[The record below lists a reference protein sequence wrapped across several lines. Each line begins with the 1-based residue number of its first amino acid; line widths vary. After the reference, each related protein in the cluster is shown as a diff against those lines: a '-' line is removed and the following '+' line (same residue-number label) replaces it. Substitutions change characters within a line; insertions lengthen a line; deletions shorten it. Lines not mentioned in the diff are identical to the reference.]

1 MKMRVCLMGVILLLL
16 SGGMAWGQWSEPVL
30 VDTPWD
36 SLGVNGP
43 SRDWCPYVTVDGQY
57 LYFASWRGDGP
68 GDLYVSHMT
77 DSGWGTALKL
87 PFCTLEND
95 ERNPSVNSTNDT
107 LYFIRWAGNWDIWWA
122 FRTGPCDTC
131 WGEPERLPEPI
142 NSSRIEFSVWC
153 TPDNERLL
161 FSSTRTGGMGGE
173 DIYECRRDATTFTGW
188 SVPSPLPGH
197 VNSWGMDSY
206 PSMGF
211 DTTELFYWQD
221 DGYLYVTQLSDSG
234 WQTGERLPD
243 TINRIIIRD
252 PSEITP
258 AITPDGR
265 RLYFSS
271 RWSDSTATAGDI
283 WYTERELSVDPCE
296 PRRSG
301 EVAVEVFPNPAT
313 AGGMLT
319 LDLPGQPLR
328 PIVLYNLLGQEV
340 YRHSV
345 SNPPNTGGRQVLLTL
360 PSGIPSGV
368 YFANVVT
375 AKESVVRKVI
385 VHH

>member
-1 MKMRVCLMGVILLLL
+1 M
-16 SGGMAWGQWSEPVL
+16 
-30 VDTPWD
+30 
-36 SLGVNGP
+36 
-43 SRDWCPYVTVDGQY
+43 DGQH

-95 ERNPSVNSTNDT
+95 ERNPSANATNDT

-142 NSSRIEFSVWC
+142 NSTGIEFSVWC

-161 FSSTRTGGMGGE
+161 FSSWRTGGMGGE
-173 DIYECRRDATTFTGW
+173 DIYECRRDAATPTSW
-188 SVPSPLPGH
+188 SEPHLLPGLLNTYH
-197 VNSWGMDSY
+197 HQSY

-211 DTTELFYWQD
+211 DTTEIFFWYGGFACLMVST
-221 DGYLYVTQLSDSG
+221 LTDSG
-234 WQTGERLPD
+234 WTPGDTLPD
-243 TINRIIIRD
+243 YINRIIIRN

-283 WYTERELSVDPCE
+283 WYTERPLAVPPQAQPSLP
-296 PRRSG
+296 PREG
-301 EVAVEVFPNPAT
+301 LLYEVYPNPVREGLMIRMGAVERLALYDILGRTVASKSLDGTPGTFYWRFPES
-313 AGGMLT
+313 GG
-319 LDLPGQPLR
+319 
-328 PIVLYNLLGQEV
+328 V
-340 YRHSV
+340 
-345 SNPPNTGGRQVLLTL
+345 L
-360 PSGIPSGV
+360 PSGI
-368 YFANVVT
+368 YFLQGQRGT
-375 AKESVVRKVI
+375 AQEAVPIQILK
-385 VHH
+385 